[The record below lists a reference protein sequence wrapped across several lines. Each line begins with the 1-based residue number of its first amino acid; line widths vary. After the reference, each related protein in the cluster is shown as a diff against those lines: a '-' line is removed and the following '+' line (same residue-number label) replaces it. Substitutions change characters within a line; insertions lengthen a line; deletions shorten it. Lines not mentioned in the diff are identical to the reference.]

1 MADVKLLALHPKKVG
16 CALSPRFTKLRLVD
30 ADRDIIRLLIRDV
43 GEDDITCSIE
53 HVFLICGYKRSAV
66 RPILGICAGID
77 GENEIDIP
85 FFLKKRP

>member
-30 ADRDIIRLLIRDV
+30 VDRDIIRLLIRNV
-43 GEDDITCSIE
+43 GEDNITGSVE
-53 HVFLICGYKRSAV
+53 HVFLVRGYKRGAV

-77 GENEIDIP
+77 SENEIDIP
-85 FFLKKRP
+85 FFLKNRP